1 MAKSFFDIY
10 EQVFP
15 KKASVTSSPE
25 VKHIEEVEESS
36 TETTEIEETTEDLE
50 DTEETERRVENGRG
64 N

>member
-36 TETTEIEETTEDLE
+36 TETTEIEETTE
-50 DTEETERRVENGRG
+50 ETERRVENGRG